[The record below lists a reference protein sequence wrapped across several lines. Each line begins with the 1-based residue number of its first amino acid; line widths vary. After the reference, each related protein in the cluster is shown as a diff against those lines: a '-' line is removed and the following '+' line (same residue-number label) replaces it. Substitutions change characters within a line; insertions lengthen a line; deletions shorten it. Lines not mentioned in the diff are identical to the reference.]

1 MYSKPEQIRVY
12 RNLAKNTFSYQ
23 KKTKNGWRVAGWS
36 DEIVLNN
43 ATFRVSEAGRA
54 RVIREK
60 RKNVH
65 AYITGDPI
73 YVHGLTKKTPHLKN
87 FKTKLYYNPYKTKT
101 FMNTL
106 TNKTIHSADSVMVN
120 LEGIWI

>member
-1 MYSKPEQIRVY
+1 MYLNNQIRVY
-12 RNLAKNTFSYQ
+12 RNLNKKTFSYQ
-23 KKTKNGWRVAGWS
+23 KKTKKGWRVAGWS
-36 DEIVLNN
+36 DEILIQN
-43 ATFRVSEAGRA
+43 ATFRVSQAGRA

-65 AYITGDPI
+65 AYIIGDPI
-73 YVHGLTKKTPHLKN
+73 YVRGLTKKTPILKN

-101 FMNTL
+101 FMNTKN
-106 TNKTIHSADSVMVN
+106 NKSIHNADSVLVN